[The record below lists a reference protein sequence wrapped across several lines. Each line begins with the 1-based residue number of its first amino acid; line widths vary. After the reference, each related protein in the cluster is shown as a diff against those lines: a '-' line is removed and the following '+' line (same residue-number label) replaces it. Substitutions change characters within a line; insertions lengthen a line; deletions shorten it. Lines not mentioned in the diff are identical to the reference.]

1 MEETSS
7 SVDHGWAWVILTA
20 CTLEALLLVG
30 YVRSFGI
37 YFVEFLTLFDTDA
50 SSMTLVI
57 MIQTLMASTTGIYEN
72 LVIQKS
78 DSLDNTLIIRSYQC
92 SCTPVPVTLIVLN
105 IDPNRVSSRTFMIAG
120 SIFITI
126 AIMVNGFAENIGML
140 IVSNGILLGIGFGCT
155 HGPATVMV
163 SVYFKKRRGL
173 ANGVANLGA
182 SVGGF
187 VLPLFIRY
195 LLDSFGLKGSFIIL
209 SGIMLNLL
217 AFSGLM
223 RPIKVHSVVN
233 KEEETIPVENNKG
246 RLLQTDAKLKLEHG
260 LQDKRSPN
268 ESTCEYK
275 TSVSMFKSNFK
286 PCAKESVSY
295 NNTHKVKLFSSYQQL
310 TSLKKSS
317 RKRSISETLPNSC
330 QEEQLFESPMK
341 SISVNSGV
349 VGCAHPVT
357 FIPPHAKDLGI
368 NDHDIALLLSVI
380 GGSDLLGRILTIFI
394 ADTKFLKCSQL
405 VALSLFLTGISL
417 NLAPI
422 LEEFWSLAIMG
433 GVYGVFA
440 GVYLTLFPVVLIN
453 FVGLEQFSSGMGILA
468 LFQGAA
474 LTVSIPIIGFL
485 RDKTGTYLGPLH
497 LLGTCSLLAAG
508 LLLFEPFVRKFWQIN
523 AMLINNI

>member
-1 MEETSS
+1 
-7 SVDHGWAWVILTA
+7 
-20 CTLEALLLVG
+20 
-30 YVRSFGI
+30 
-37 YFVEFLTLFDTDA
+37 
-50 SSMTLVI
+50 
-57 MIQTLMASTTGIYEN
+57 
-72 LVIQKS
+72 
-78 DSLDNTLIIRSYQC
+78 
-92 SCTPVPVTLIVLN
+92 
-105 IDPNRVSSRTFMIAG
+105 MIAG

-233 KEEETIPVENNKG
+233 KEEETILVENNKG

-295 NNTHKVKLFSSYQQL
+295 NNQHKVKLFSSYQQL
-310 TSLKKSS
+310 TSSKKSS

-341 SISVNSGV
+341 SISVNSGLFAYASSILNTERFEARKTNLKINDMNRKCSFKRTCANIKNLINFDLITNRLFILLLVVSFLSV

-422 LEEFWSLAIMG
+422 LEEFWSLAVMG

-508 LLLFEPFVRKFWQIN
+508 LLLFEPFVRKVQEKRT
-523 AMLINNI
+523 LLLSTC